1 MKNKLKCVLL
11 VDDNESDNFIH
22 KRVLEKAGIAN
33 RIEIALNGQEA
44 LDFLTT
50 RQDTSLAENS
60 YSQPELIFLDI
71 NMPVMD
77 GWEFLEE
84 YQKLEDFQ
92 KGKVVFIMLTTSCN
106 PTDRTKAEMI
116 IGHDCFQYKPLT
128 IKMINDIIQKN
139 FPENF

>member
-1 MKNKLKCVLL
+1 MKRKLNCVLL

-22 KRVLEKAGIAN
+22 KRILEKAGIAHHV
-33 RIEIALNGQEA
+33 EIAMNGQEA

-50 RQDTSLAENS
+50 RLKGDLSDKAN
-60 YSQPELIFLDI
+60 YKPELIFLDI

-84 YQKLEDFQ
+84 YNKLEDAQ
-92 KGKVVFIMLTTSCN
+92 KGRVVFIMLTTSCN
-106 PTDRTKAEMI
+106 PADRAKAEMI

-128 IKMINDIIQKN
+128 MKMINDILQKS
-139 FPENF
+139 FPDYL